1 MKSIT
6 ISETEYLG
14 LLETINR
21 LSTELLKLK
30 SKPDAKKQSKN
41 ASIID
46 ELHCIIEMPKDFDY
60 KEYLTDALIAKHL
73 KNFNSQ

>member
-30 SKPDAKKQSKN
+30 SKPKKKSKDLT
-41 ASIID
+41 SISD
-46 ELHCIIEMPKDFDY
+46 RLHGFATVPPDFDY
-60 KEYLTDALIAKHL
+60 KTALRDAILEKHL
-73 KNFNSQ
+73 K

>member
-30 SKPDAKKQSKN
+30 SKPNVKKQSTN

-46 ELHCIIEMPKDFDY
+46 ELHGIIEMPKDFDY
-60 KEYLTDALIAKHL
+60 KEYLTDALIAKHYYL
-73 KNFNSQ
+73 YL

>member
-30 SKPDAKKQSKN
+30 SKPNIKKQSKN
-41 ASIID
+41 ASIIE
-46 ELHCIIEMPKDFDY
+46 ELHGIMKLPKDFDY
-60 KEYLTDALIAKHL
+60 KEFLTDALIEKHL
-73 KNFNSQ
+73 KNE